1 MTTKRPKNLNK
12 LKDDWLDKLR
22 SERQFGSDGE
32 TQLYRGWVA
41 SIESVAQRMF
51 NTQRKEQIIGAIG
64 VCAKIAK
71 LTNAKEFGEEISA
84 KLLIESYLVTSSLP
98 SILRV
103 SP

>member
-1 MTTKRPKNLNK
+1 MTTKGPKNLDR

-22 SERQFGSDGE
+22 SERQFGSSGE

-41 SIESVAQRMF
+41 NIDSEARKMF
-51 NTQRKEQIIGAIG
+51 HTQRKEQVIGAIG

-71 LTNAKEFGEEISA
+71 LTNAKEIGQEISA
-84 KLLIESYLVTSSLP
+84 KLLIESYLVPSSLP
-98 SILRV
+98 SFLRV